1 MHVGDLGRETMT
13 DPVLV
18 DINEHIATVT
28 LNRPE
33 KANAVSLGMF
43 DALYEVGRELAG
55 NRGVRAVVL
64 GGAGDNFCAGI
75 DISVFQD
82 PSFQF
87 GEEALAPLDDTPANR
102 FQAAAYVWR
111 EMPVPVI
118 CAMQGV
124 AYGAG
129 AQIALGADLR
139 FASPGAT
146 LSVMEIKWGLIPDLA
161 ITTTLRD
168 LLRID
173 KVKELAWTG
182 RVVDAEEALSL
193 GLITSIYEDPHAA
206 AVAFA
211 DEVSRKSPDA
221 IRAMKRLANEAWRM
235 ADPEALALEA
245 KLQLGVLGGKNQ
257 QEAVAANLQKRM
269 PEFDD

>member
-1 MHVGDLGRETMT
+1 MT
-13 DPVLV
+13 NPVLV

-33 KANAVSLGMF
+33 KANAVNLGMF
-43 DALYEVGRELAG
+43 DALYEVGGELAG
-55 NRGVRAVVL
+55 NRNVRAVVL
-64 GGAGDNFCAGI
+64 SGAGDNFCAGI

-82 PSFQF
+82 PSFEF
-87 GEEALAPLDDTPANR
+87 GEESLAPLDNTAANR

-118 CAMQGV
+118 CAMEGV

-206 AVAFA
+206 AVGFA

-245 KLQLGVLGGKNQ
+245 KLQLRVLGGKNQ

>member
-1 MHVGDLGRETMT
+1 MSDT
-13 DPVLV
+13 VLIEV
-18 DINEHIATVT
+18 NEHIATVT

-33 KANAVSLGMF
+33 KANAVSLEMF
-43 DALYEVGRELAG
+43 DALYDAGRDLAR
-55 NRGVRAVVL
+55 NRKVRAVVL
-64 GGAGDNFCAGI
+64 SGAGDNFCAGI
-75 DISVFQD
+75 DVSVFQD
-82 PSFQF
+82 PSFDF
-87 GEEALAPLDDTPANR
+87 GADALAPLDNTPANR

-111 EMPVPVI
+111 EMPIPVI
-118 CAMQGV
+118 CAIDGV

-129 AQIALGADLR
+129 VQIALGADLR

-168 LLRID
+168 LVPID

-193 GLITSIYEDPHAA
+193 GLITRIYEDPRAA
-206 AVAFA
+206 ALALA
-211 DEVSRKSPDA
+211 DEVRNKSPDA
-221 IRAMKRLANEAWRM
+221 IRAMKRLANAAWRLG
-235 ADPEALALEA
+235 DSEALALEA
-245 KLQLGVLGGKNQ
+245 RLQLGVLGRENQ
-257 QEAVAANLQKRM
+257 REAVAANLQKRV